1 MIAGDAQLFRELK
14 GGGTGN
20 SAIWGSSLNLRLHF
34 IYRHTC
40 NCSSS
45 RNSFQ
50 RWNQP
55 VSDIIVIAYGR
66 GKGNNAPSTGMALE
80 FLN

>member
-1 MIAGDAQLFRELK
+1 MTVGDAQLFRELK

-45 RNSFQ
+45 RKFFSAVESACF
-50 RWNQP
+50 
-55 VSDIIVIAYGR
+55 
-66 GKGNNAPSTGMALE
+66 
-80 FLN
+80 